1 MRMSDKVAIVT
12 GGASGIGRA
21 ICELFAQ
28 EGASVVVADTDREG
42 GQETSARIKSAG
54 GDAVFVPTDVS
65 KEPEVE
71 EMVRTAISAY
81 GTINVLVNNAAA
93 FVFRPVEDITD
104 SDWRLTFDVNLIGVA
119 YCIKHVLPTM
129 KAAGGGAIVNMGSIG
144 GIEAQPASVPYA
156 ASKAALI
163 HLTRSTAMDLSPHEV
178 RVNCV
183 CPGSTM
189 TPAFERL
196 TQLAAGDREQILRDM
211 ASFNLMK
218 RLADPKEI
226 AYGVLFLASDEASF
240 VTGASLVVDGGQT
253 I

>member
-21 ICELFAQ
+21 ICELLAQ
-28 EGASVVVADTDREG
+28 EGASVVVADTDRDG

-71 EMVRTAISAY
+71 EMVRTAIGAY

-104 SDWRLTFDVNLIGVA
+104 SDWRLTINVNLIGAA

-163 HLTRSTAMDLSPHEV
+163 QLTRSTAMGPL
-178 RVNCV
+178 
-183 CPGSTM
+183 
-189 TPAFERL
+189 TPRDQSQLRL
-196 TQLAAGDREQILRDM
+196 P
-211 ASFNLMK
+211 
-218 RLADPKEI
+218 RLNYDSSIRATYPVGHRRQGADP
-226 AYGVLFLASDEASF
+226 
-240 VTGASLVVDGGQT
+240 
-253 I
+253 